1 MKNKL
6 GYTSALGAGLASATD
21 GFVFKVPQ
29 VAASF
34 EHVANDETHTFCSF
48 ISAHSNPDVER
59 TGELS

>member
-1 MKNKL
+1 MVTL
-6 GYTSALGAGLASATD
+6 PPLELASRRQPT
-21 GFVFKVPQ
+21 VLYSKSRS